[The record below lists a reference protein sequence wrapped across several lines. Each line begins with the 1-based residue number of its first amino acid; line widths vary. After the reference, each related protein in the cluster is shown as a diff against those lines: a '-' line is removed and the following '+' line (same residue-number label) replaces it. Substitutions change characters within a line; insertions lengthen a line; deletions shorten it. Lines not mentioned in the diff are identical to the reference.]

1 MNISEFERTKP
12 RETYRSIANAI
23 SKYKKI
29 IDNKYP
35 PMDDED
41 AVSIGLCEEIL
52 TDLAKIKNNLVE
64 GK

>member
-12 RETYRSIANAI
+12 KETYRSIANAI

>member
-12 RETYRSIANAI
+12 RETYKSITNAI
-23 SKYKKI
+23 KKYKKT

-41 AVSIGLCEEIL
+41 AVAISLCEEFIIDL
-52 TDLAKIKNNLVE
+52 TNIKNNLIE

>member
-41 AVSIGLCEEIL
+41 AVSIGLCEEII
-52 TDLAKIKNNLVE
+52 TDLVKIKNNLVE

>member
-12 RETYRSIANAI
+12 RETYKSITNAI
-23 SKYKKI
+23 EKYKKT

-41 AVSIGLCEEIL
+41 AVAINLCEEFI
-52 TDLAKIKNNLVE
+52 TDLINIKNNLKE

>member
-12 RETYRSIANAI
+12 KETYRSIANAI

-52 TDLAKIKNNLVE
+52 TDLVKIKNNLVE

>member
-12 RETYRSIANAI
+12 KETYRSIVNAI

-35 PMDDED
+35 SMDDED

-52 TDLAKIKNNLVE
+52 TDLVKIKNNLVE

>member
-12 RETYRSIANAI
+12 RETYRLIANAI

>member
-12 RETYRSIANAI
+12 KETYRSIVNAI

-52 TDLAKIKNNLVE
+52 TDLVKIKNNLVE

>member
-12 RETYRSIANAI
+12 KETYKSITDSI
-23 SKYKKI
+23 KKYKKI
-29 IDNKYP
+29 IESKHP

-41 AVSIGLCEEIL
+41 AIAINLCEEFITNL
-52 TDLAKIKNNLVE
+52 INIKNNLKE

>member
-12 RETYRSIANAI
+12 RETYKSITDSI
-23 SKYKKI
+23 KKYKKI
-29 IDNKYP
+29 IESKHP

-41 AVSIGLCEEIL
+41 AVAISLCEEFIE
-52 TDLAKIKNNLVE
+52 DLAKIKNNLIE

>member
-12 RETYRSIANAI
+12 RETYKLITDSIK
-23 SKYKKI
+23 KYKKI
-29 IDNKYP
+29 IKSKHP

-41 AVSIGLCEEIL
+41 AAEISLFEEFIE
-52 TDLAKIKNNLVE
+52 DLVKIKNNLTE

>member
-12 RETYRSIANAI
+12 TETYRSITDAI
-23 SKYKKI
+23 KKYKKT

-41 AVSIGLCEEIL
+41 AVAINLCEEFIIDL
-52 TDLAKIKNNLVE
+52 TNIKNNLKV

>member
-12 RETYRSIANAI
+12 KETYKSITDSI
-23 SKYKKI
+23 KKYKKI

-41 AVSIGLCEEIL
+41 AVAISLCEEFIE
-52 TDLAKIKNNLVE
+52 DLVKIKNNLIK

>member
-12 RETYRSIANAI
+12 RETYRSITNAI

-41 AVSIGLCEEIL
+41 AASIDLCEEIL
-52 TDLAKIKNNLVE
+52 ADLAKIKNNLLE

>member
-12 RETYRSIANAI
+12 TETYRSITDAI
-23 SKYKKI
+23 KKYKKSI
-29 IDNKYP
+29 YNKYP

-41 AVSIGLCEEIL
+41 AVAINLCEEFI
-52 TDLAKIKNNLVE
+52 TDLTNIKNNLKE

>member
-12 RETYRSIANAI
+12 KETYRSIANAI

-35 PMDDED
+35 SMDDED
-41 AVSIGLCEEIL
+41 AVLIGLCEEIL
-52 TDLAKIKNNLVE
+52 TDLVKIKNNLVE

>member
-12 RETYRSIANAI
+12 RETYKSITNAI
-23 SKYKKI
+23 KKYKKT

-41 AVSIGLCEEIL
+41 DVAISLCEEFIIDL
-52 TDLAKIKNNLVE
+52 TNIKNNLIE